1 MGTGGG
7 RVRGQR
13 RGRADHRLL
22 APQSRPEDGGLT
34 PVIAKI
40 GTEYLLFGGA
50 GLLSLIAFAALIMAP
65 AVGSFGRTW
74 EKATAMIV
82 SLFVLVVLLALG
94 VALGV
99 AVVYYWDDITQL
111 FG

>member
-1 MGTGGG
+1 
-7 RVRGQR
+7 
-13 RGRADHRLL
+13 
-22 APQSRPEDGGLT
+22 
-34 PVIAKI
+34 
-40 GTEYLLFGGA
+40 
-50 GLLSLIAFAALIMAP
+50 MAP